1 VATLVIS
8 VALCVCIAFWLTRAS
23 IAALERGPESD
34 IVRQWV
40 VTKYVLRGIDPYA
53 LASEILHDRA
63 AARAHPSAPLFAIPK
78 SVPGTIA
85 DRVLQPY
92 GAPEA
97 TYPPPAVGL
106 LALAIGW
113 LRTTDQVLA
122 LWLGVNVIALGAV
135 VWLLNKT
142 FGHRPHW
149 TPIPNCVATLT
160 LLALYSPTYYAI
172 ANGQFSL
179 LVLACVLLGVQRGVN
194 ESLAGLASGLA
205 LIKPSISLPF
215 LLMDIAL
222 RRWRRVAIAISFQA
236 ALMIGVAIGVH
247 QNPFSLVHEWLSV
260 SQYFLS
266 GMYTLQELINV
277 CGLRGTPL
285 ATAITA
291 TALGTIAVTIYAFRR
306 RPPIDLMTFVGV
318 ASALWMY
325 HHYYD
330 FVMLIPGVMVVLGWA
345 TTWRGTRT
353 RTWKTGLLAVPSFLS
368 LSAALTPHVIFAEGI
383 LARSLRWSG
392 RICISALLGALIV
405 QLVRRH
411 DRTLRVVTIV
421 PHLEADQVTARHVV
435 A

>member
-1 VATLVIS
+1 VATLVVSI
-8 VALCVCIAFWLTRAS
+8 ALCLCTTFWLTQAS
-23 IAALERGPESD
+23 IAALQRGPESD

-40 VTKYVLRGIDPYA
+40 VTKYVLHGDDPYE
-53 LASEILHDRA
+53 LASDILRERT
-63 AARAHPSAPLFAIPK
+63 AARVHQSAPFFAIPK
-78 SVPGTIA
+78 SVTGKAA
-85 DRVLQPY
+85 DRVLNPY

-106 LALAIGW
+106 LALLIGW
-113 LRTTDQVLA
+113 LRTPDQVLA
-122 LWLGVNVIALGAV
+122 LWLGVNAIALGTV
-135 VWLLNKT
+135 VWLLTKT
-142 FGHRPHW
+142 FGHRPPW

-160 LLALYSPTYYAI
+160 LLALFSPTYYAI

-222 RRWRRVAIAISFQA
+222 RRWKRVAIAISFQA

-247 QNPFSLVHEWLSV
+247 RNPLSLVHEWLNV

-285 ATAITA
+285 ATVITA
-291 TALGTIAVTIYAFRR
+291 TALGTIAVTIYAFRQ
-306 RPPIDLMTFVGV
+306 RPPIDLMAFVGV

-330 FVMLIPGVMVVLGWA
+330 FVMHIPGVMVVLGW
-345 TTWRGTRT
+345 GSTRQDPRP
-353 RTWKTGLLAVPSFLS
+353 RTWKLAIIAVPSFLA

-392 RICISALLGALIV
+392 RVSISVLLGVLIV
-405 QLVRRH
+405 RLVRR
-411 DRTLRVVTIV
+411 RERPPQTITMA
-421 PHLEADQVTARHVV
+421 PNRASTMPN
-435 A
+435 